1 MLKSVIFL
9 LVGFFLLVKGA
20 DWFVEG
26 ASSIARRLRI
36 PSLII
41 GLTIVAFGTS
51 APELAV
57 SITAAVKGSNDIAI
71 GNVVGSNIFNLLVVI
86 GMSALICPLSVKPSM
101 IKKALSFVY
110 CCHTSFKCADYVSI
124 FYWKLLHD
132 LRTS

>member
-1 MLKSVIFL
+1 MVIKWKMKKLWRKIMLKSVIFL

-71 GNVVGSNIFNLLVVI
+71 G
-86 GMSALICPLSVKPSM
+86 M
-101 IKKALSFVY
+101 
-110 CCHTSFKCADYVSI
+110 
-124 FYWKLLHD
+124 
-132 LRTS
+132 

>member
-101 IKKALSFVY
+101 IKKIILVY
-110 CCHTSFKCADYVSI
+110 CCHTSFKCADYGSI
-124 FYWKLLHD
+124 FYWKLPHD